1 MSAEGLVLSPK
12 ANSKLGALTFSGK
25 FQPRNTDEA
34 SACTRPGGPTLDG
47 QVTLDP
53 VPHFLSTLKG
63 SSGASPGTNV
73 LLDAHQLC
81 AAPWAKHVVGLTSVS
96 LRESPE

>member
-1 MSAEGLVLSPK
+1 MSAEGLMLSPK

-34 SACTRPGGPTLDG
+34 SACTRPGGPMLDG

-63 SSGASPGTNV
+63 SSGASPRDERPAGCPSTLCGT
-73 LLDAHQLC
+73 LGQACCGADLSFSSGK
-81 AAPWAKHVVGLTSVS
+81 P
-96 LRESPE
+96 